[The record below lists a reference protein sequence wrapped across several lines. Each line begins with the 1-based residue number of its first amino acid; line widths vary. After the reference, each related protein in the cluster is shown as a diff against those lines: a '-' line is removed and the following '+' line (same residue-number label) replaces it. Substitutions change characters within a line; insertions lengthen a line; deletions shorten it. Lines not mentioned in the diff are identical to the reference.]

1 MSETSAFE
9 CVPQLGFLSRWKPVT
24 VHAAKT
30 HLSKLIERA
39 CAGEDV
45 VIARGRTPVVGL
57 VPVRKVAPRRRFG
70 AHAGSCANHEGV
82 LRASP
87 AG

>member
-1 MSETSAFE
+1 MLAN
-9 CVPQLGFLSRWKPVT
+9 LSRMKPVT

-45 VIARGRTPVVGL
+45 VIARGHTPVVRL
-57 VPVRKVAPRRRFG
+57 VPIKKAPPRRRFG
-70 AHAGSCANHEGV
+70 AMRG
-82 LRASP
+82 RARTTKAFFAPLP
-87 AG
+87 AEELDRWEQ